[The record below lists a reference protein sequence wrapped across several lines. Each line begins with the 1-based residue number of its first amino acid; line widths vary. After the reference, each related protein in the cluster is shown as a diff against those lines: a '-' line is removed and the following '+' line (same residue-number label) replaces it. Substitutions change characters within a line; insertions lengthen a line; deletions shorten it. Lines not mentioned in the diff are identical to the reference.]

1 MEDIE
6 RGQGEDLVV
15 IYRAPD
21 EFIANLIK
29 GFLVDDGIP
38 VVLESRMVP
47 WMNGVM
53 KMGEGYWGDV
63 VVPEKHAERGRQL
76 IEEYHAQ
83 AITEDPA
90 DGDTEVV

>member
-1 MEDIE
+1 MDNLK

-21 EFIANLIK
+21 EFVANMIK

-38 VVLESRMVP
+38 VVLESKMAP
-47 WMNGVM
+47 WMDGVM

-63 VVPEKHAERGRQL
+63 VVPETIRRARQAAYRGIPR
-76 IEEYHAQ
+76 
-83 AITEDPA
+83 T
-90 DGDTEVV
+90 GNNR

>member
-1 MEDIE
+1 MEDME
-6 RGQGEDLVV
+6 RGQGENLVV

-21 EFIANLIK
+21 EFVANLIK

-38 VVLESRMVP
+38 VVLESKMVP

-63 VVPEKHAERGRQL
+63 VVPEKYAERGRQL

-90 DGDTEVV
+90 DGNTEGV

>member
-1 MEDIE
+1 MENTE

-29 GFLVDDGIP
+29 GFLEDDGIP
-38 VVLESRMVP
+38 VVLESRMAA
-47 WMNGVM
+47 MYDGALI
-53 KMGEGYWGDV
+53 MGEGYWGDV
-63 VVPEKHAERGRQL
+63 VVPEKYAERARQL

-83 AITEDPA
+83 AITDNPA
-90 DGDTEVV
+90 DGETEGV